1 MTPMPPSEHL
11 GLARLATRAFRGE
24 DLVPLAQS
32 LLERIQKDP
41 REAGAMLD
49 LGLIFEMAFKS
60 EEGLAWQA
68 QALDIQ
74 RIYRIQPS
82 RPVGLRLLMF
92 VGPGEIMANVPVQ
105 FLLEDSDVRLDLVFV
120 LPGQP
125 LPAGIPDH
133 DLALVGIAESDANR
147 PLLAFLEGALAG
159 WPRPVLLDPARIPL
173 LARDRLWTHLA
184 GCPGVLVPPTL
195 RLVRTDL
202 ERLAAGQTALADLLP
217 DGAYPL
223 LLRPTG
229 SHAGKGLEKL
239 DHPEALAPYLEQSRA
254 DTFYLSPFV
263 DYRSPDGLFRKYRVS
278 LIEGRP
284 FICHMALAPHWML
297 HYLNAGMVEH
307 AERRAEEAQ
316 VFASFDQAFA
326 LRHAAAFRA
335 LQERLALDY
344 YAVDCGETPE
354 GKLLIFEADTA
365 MVVHTMDPPSLFP
378 YKAPQMLRIFQAFR
392 ALLQR
397 RATR

>member
-1 MTPMPPSEHL
+1 MTPLPPSEHL

-24 DLVPLAQS
+24 NLMPLAQG
-32 LLERIQKDP
+32 LLERIQADP

-49 LGLIFEMAFKS
+49 LGLIFEMAFKP

-68 QALDIQ
+68 QALEVQ
-74 RIYRIQPS
+74 RLFRISPARQ
-82 RPVGLRLLMF
+82 VGLRLLMF
-92 VGPGEIMANVPVQ
+92 VSPGEIMANVPVQ
-105 FLLEDSDVRLDLVFV
+105 FLLEDSDVRLDLVYV
-120 LPGQP
+120 LPDRP
-125 LPAGIPDH
+125 LPDGLPEH

-173 LARDRLWTHLA
+173 LARDRLWIHLA
-184 GCPGVLVPPTL
+184 DCPGVLVPPTV
-195 RLVRTDL
+195 RLTRAEVAG
-202 ERLAAGQTALADLLP
+202 LAAGQAPLADLLP
-217 DGAYPL
+217 GGTYPI

-239 DHPEALAPYLEQSRA
+239 DHPETLAPYLRQSSA
-254 DTFYLSPFV
+254 SDFYLSPFV

-278 LIEGRP
+278 LIAGRP

-307 AERRAEEAQ
+307 AERRAEEAK
-316 VFASFDQAFA
+316 VFATFDQDFA
-326 LRHAAAFRA
+326 LRHAAAFQA
-335 LQERLALDY
+335 LQDRIGLDY
-344 YAVDCGETPE
+344 YALDCGETPD

-378 YKAPQMLRIFQAFR
+378 YKAPQMRRIFQAFR

-397 RATR
+397 RAAR